1 MSNEDNDSDSFTE
14 FKGKPDPVEEGFTTG
29 EMITGFGFFVII
41 IGFVLGLI
49 RLIGLNGG
57 ETPAD
62 YETHTEQM
70 YLSYLIM
77 FVGMLMTSFAGFG
90 GMFKKTVNSFISSE
104 K

>member
-1 MSNEDNDSDSFTE
+1 MSDDESDSDSFTE

-49 RLIGLNGG
+49 RLMGLNGG

-62 YETHTEQM
+62 LEARTGQM

-77 FVGMLMTSFAGFG
+77 FIGMLMTSFAGFG
-90 GMFKKTVNSFISSE
+90 SMFKKTVNSFISSKE
-104 K
+104 